1 MLRWAVRIALI
12 VVAVPLVA
20 VVLIAGSVLFFR
32 VTGQAALNRAL
43 AAVAD
48 GTPVPAD
55 IRLDLGHLSIQLQEP
70 GEFAAL
76 LRRGYRVTG
85 GMWLGDELWDFA
97 SPQWAFDV
105 DVQRDIGLVC
115 ETHPGDAWSIYC
127 GQVSCD
133 DKPCTWRVQP
143 PPSEESLRQAC
154 ASIPPLRKVAFRLMG
169 YPTTLEEGVD
179 EVLAALP
186 DDAREELR
194 TSTPDDLA
202 RYHLSLGLW
211 IRNALGLWNGNYELT
226 CAACG
231 GLGCHPDE
239 ASSAILRAV
248 RDRLIREQAER
259 SPREHQ

>member
-1 MLRWAVRIALI
+1 MRIAL
-12 VVAVPLVA
+12 VLVAVPLVA
-20 VVLIAGSVLFFR
+20 VVLVAGYVLFFR

-55 IRLDLGHLSIQLQEP
+55 IRLDLGQLSIQLQEP
-70 GEFAAL
+70 GEFVAL

-85 GMWLGDELWDFA
+85 GMWRGNELWDFP
-97 SPQWAFDV
+97 SPLWAFDV

-115 ETHPGDAWSIYC
+115 ETYPGEAWSIYC

-133 DKPCTWRVQP
+133 DKPCTFRVQP
-143 PPSEESLRQAC
+143 PLSEESRRQAC
-154 ASIPPLRKVAFRLMG
+154 ASIPPFPKVVSRLMG
-169 YPTTLEEGVD
+169 YPATLEEGVD

-202 RYHLSLGLW
+202 LYHLSLGLW
-211 IRNALGLWNGNYELT
+211 IRNALGLWNGNYELI

-239 ASSAILRAV
+239 ASSGILRAV
-248 RDRLIREQAER
+248 RERLIRERAEG
-259 SPREHQ
+259 SPREQP